1 MLRKTS
7 SMSERDVLLYIT
19 DALES
24 VDAIESYI
32 KDLTFE
38 EFENDRKT
46 YSATIREYIIIGEAI
61 SKTID
66 LLQEEIPDFSWRSI
80 KDFRN
85 FIVHEYFG
93 VDSKIVW
100 DLSTIEL
107 DGLKKRLLDFKALKS
122 KI

>member
-1 MLRKTS
+1 
-7 SMSERDVLLYIT
+7 MSDRDILLYIT
-19 DALES
+19 DVLES
-24 VDAIESYI
+24 IEAIESYI

-38 EFENDRKT
+38 EFKGDRKT

-61 SKTID
+61 SKTIE
-66 LLQEEIPDFSWRSI
+66 LLQAEIPDFSWRSI

-107 DGLKKRLLDFKALKS
+107 DGLKEKLLDFKTLKS
-122 KI
+122 SDKS

>member
-1 MLRKTS
+1 
-7 SMSERDVLLYIT
+7 MSDRDILLYIT

-24 VDAIESYI
+24 VNAIESYI
-32 KDLTFE
+32 KDLTYE
-38 EFENDRKT
+38 EFKSDRKT

-61 SKTID
+61 SKTIE
-66 LLQEEIPDFSWRSI
+66 LLQEEIPDFPWRSI

-93 VDSKIVW
+93 VDTKIVW

-107 DGLKKRLLDFKALKS
+107 DGLKERLLNFKALKS
-122 KI
+122 SDNNNRVR